1 MTNRATTGE
10 NEGRLKGM
18 LTHKG
23 TGYLGLPVGGQY
35 LAKEDKRNRELLAK
49 PSKPLP
55 VIKGEAAKR
64 IAQKLNKRGG

>member
-1 MTNRATTGE
+1 
-10 NEGRLKGM
+10 M
-18 LTHKG
+18 LTHKN
-23 TGYLGLPVGGQY
+23 TDYLGLPVGGQY

>member
-23 TGYLGLPVGGQY
+23 TDYLGLPVGGQY
-35 LAKEDKRNRELLAK
+35 LDKGSKRNRELLAK

-64 IAQKLNKRGG
+64 ITQKLNKRGG